1 MSYLIFSDSHGTYKS
16 MKAVIDRT
24 PDKIDGVIFL
34 GDVYSDIENIEE
46 AYPLLSVYAVAGN
59 CDFGLKFLSPIYQ
72 ERMIDIDGVRVLI
85 LHGHMQSVKSGTI
98 ELEAYARRKDADV
111 VLYGHTHERDNRYIG
126 SGKKPLYVF
135 NPGSVSRPRDGEP
148 SFGVLTVKNGQVL
161 LSHGNVYIR

>member
-16 MKAVIDRT
+16 MKDVIDRT

-34 GDVYSDIENIEE
+34 GDVYSDIENIEQ

-59 CDFGLKFLSPIYQ
+59 CDFASRFMLPIYQ

-85 LHGHMQSVKSGTI
+85 LHGHMQSVKSGTV
-98 ELEAYARRKDADV
+98 ELEAYARRKDADI
-111 VLYGHTHERDNRYIG
+111 VLYGHTHERDNRYIR